1 MPIPY
6 AAGLSNPLE
15 DLYKSGGG
23 REKKAR
29 LPTTVREDLLSQLAS
44 RSGQTLENIGLILD
58 TPGAIARGVLAGDPL
73 SGFNFNYDDRVSG
86 KELLESYGLSP
97 GNEVLG
103 GWGDDLAG
111 FAAEVVTDPMWL
123 FQAGLGVST
132 RAARAAANADILQY
146 APKAA
151 MAKYGTVQD
160 ALDAARQTMTG
171 KAAITDLGKARV
183 PLSADTLDVRPII
196 GERVARY
203 KTTLQDA
210 LNMTPA
216 PRRQEAL
223 RQIKDYLGSDEAVS
237 QAMNERLGNMFGFGF
252 GKSRV
257 GFTPFSEKT
266 TEKALDFAD
275 FLGQSV
281 AWSPVG
287 RYFGS
292 LFQEPIYGRT
302 DLAGQVDA
310 LKAAKKVAAGRELG
324 NLFATAHGQLLRNV
338 KLNDDAKRILGAD
351 SMFSR
356 EGNDALLRLTNNK
369 ATPQDLALVAEVPE
383 LNSVVQNFVD
393 FSEYAIAR
401 AQRLGLSLP
410 ELKSRFE
417 NRFNPRNPTELEFG
431 DFGSGPG
438 SSLDFS
444 GRIQHQ
450 QQRNIALDL
459 PGGDIDLREV
469 SRLPKVRQHAMQKT
483 NSTLTDEEVGMEIYD
498 FILNKHGN
506 PMVTLEQA
514 TAAGRAMRAAMSL
527 REAAG
532 AGPLIQAARD
542 EADGIMAR
550 ARAAVYQSS
559 DEADDAISRAQRQA
573 DQVLF
578 EAEQQANNLGRREGG
593 IPSSDPFGYD
603 PGVAEGVNLDQTTE
617 VGRVM
622 RKMKEDLPA
631 NVSAFGEHPIN
642 AQMRMMV
649 NTAVRDAT
657 TRHIF
662 DSVAEHSAEGL
673 FTRIPG
679 ETMRPL
685 EEVIGKYSNSLGFR
699 PATPSP
705 TAAGGLAPDSA
716 VTLQIQAR
724 LARRLNMPLYVTDA
738 GGNTF
743 VNPRLAL
750 KNFYIPES
758 VADRLVR
765 VSDFYNVPQAQE
777 EIGNMFSLF
786 TNLWKAFTLAWPS
799 RFSRDAYSN
808 LASVWLET
816 GDAAVSIAGM
826 NAARHILAGNS
837 DKAMGFLA
845 KIPRYS
851 QFVQGGKVVDPDG
864 LMRMLELDAGSN
876 GVLSGLATT
885 DLLTTN
891 VEGQINQFIPGAT
904 PMSISQGF
912 KELLPDGSRNVS
924 QALQDFGTIKGF
936 TNTYE
941 TRNPWL
947 NAGQKIGETV
957 DSMGRLGGFLA
968 LLRKGVGP
976 QAASKRMK
984 AALVDYSS
992 LTPFERHWMK
1002 NIFLWWSYQ
1011 SRIGKYA
1018 VESLAKNPG
1027 GRYAQMI
1034 RAVNDLQRPG
1044 EGEYIPTALR
1054 QQVAVRLP
1062 DSMQLDPNATTYLK
1076 NIDLPGLDVLN
1087 VVAPAPLGQMFPINV
1102 QGTLQE
1108 LLNQSNPLLKT
1119 AGELA
1124 FNTDLYSK
1132 RPLQEARTA
1141 SDKIFAAAVGDQTA
1155 RLDPVLKSVINNFP
1169 GINRP
1174 MSTLATIVD
1183 PTIEDP
1189 LMRALKVLVNESTG
1203 LRLQTVDPEYE
1214 LLDARNKIGEFL
1226 RRYQNTFMQRYI
1238 PKERLPE
1245 LPPEAILF
1253 NALDSEL
1260 QSDLTDFYQR
1270 KRQAKE
1276 FGGQQ

>member
-6 AAGLSNPLE
+6 AAGLSNPLA
-15 DLYKSGGG
+15 DLYSTGGG
-23 REKKAR
+23 GQTKKAR
-29 LPTTVREDLLSQLAS
+29 LPTGLRTDLMSQLAA
-44 RSGQTLENIGLILD
+44 RSGQTLENIGLVLD
-58 TPGAIARGVLAGDPL
+58 TPGALARGVLAGDPL

-111 FAAEVVTDPMWL
+111 FAAEVATDPTWL
-123 FQAGLGVST
+123 LQAGLGVST

-151 MAKYGTVQD
+151 MAQYGSVDD
-160 ALDAARQTMTG
+160 ALDAAMNTMTG
-171 KAAITDLGKARV
+171 SRAIKALGKARV

-196 GERVARY
+196 GDRVARY
-203 KTTLQDA
+203 KTTLGEA
-210 LNMTPA
+210 LQQAPA
-216 PRRQEAL
+216 NRRPEAL
-223 RQIKDYLGSDEAVS
+223 RQIRDYLGSDTAVNE
-237 QAMNERLGNMFGFGF
+237 AMNERLGNMFGFGF

-275 FLGQSV
+275 FLGQKA
-281 AWSPVG
+281 AWSPAGRAFGALFQKGTEG
-287 RYFGS
+287 RY
-292 LFQEPIYGRT
+292 
-302 DLAGQVDA
+302 DLAGQIDA
-310 LKAAKKVAAGRELG
+310 LKASKKVAAGTELG
-324 NLFATAHGQLLRNV
+324 NFFATAHGQLLNRV
-338 KLNDDAKRILGAD
+338 KLNEDAKRILGAD

-356 EGNDALLRLTNNK
+356 QGNDALLRLTNNK
-369 ATPQDLALVAEVPE
+369 PTPEDLALVAEVPE
-383 LNSVVQNFVD
+383 LNSVVQNYRD
-393 FSEYAIAR
+393 FSDYAIAR
-401 AQRLGLSLP
+401 AKRLGISLP
-410 ELKSRFE
+410 ELQDRFGSLHNPMRYGEADFGAYGSSGRSGLDFSARFE
-417 NRFNPRNPTELEFG
+417 NQN
-431 DFGSGPG
+431 
-438 SSLDFS
+438 
-444 GRIQHQ
+444 
-450 QQRNIALDL
+450 QRNIALST
-459 PGGDIDLREV
+459 PGGYFDIREI
-469 SRLPKVRQHAMQKT
+469 SKLPKTREHAMQKI
-483 NSTLTDEEVGMEIYD
+483 NSPHTDEDVGMEIYD

-514 TAAGRAMRAAMSL
+514 TAAGRALQAAQAW
-527 REAAG
+527 RETAG
-532 AGPLIQAARD
+532 AGPLLQAARD

-550 ARAAVYQSS
+550 ARAATYASS
-559 DEADDAISRAQRQA
+559 TEADEAMALAQREA
-573 DQVLF
+573 DEVMF
-578 EAEQQANNLGRREGG
+578 RADQQANTLGRGEAQA
-593 IPSSDPFGYD
+593 IPSDPFGYQ
-603 PGVAEGVNLDQTTE
+603 PGIAEGVNLDQTTE
-617 VGRVM
+617 IGRVM

-631 NVSAFGEHPIN
+631 DVSAFSEHPIN
-642 AQMRMMV
+642 AQMRFMV
-649 NTAVRDAT
+649 NVAVRDAT

-662 DSVAEHSAEGL
+662 DSIAEHVDIGRYTQA
-673 FTRIPG
+673 RG
-679 ETMRPL
+679 ETMRSL
-685 EEVIGKYSNSLGFR
+685 EEVIGKHSNSLGFR

-705 TAAGGLAPDSA
+705 TAVGGLAPDSA
-716 VTLQIQAR
+716 VTLQVQAR
-724 LARRLNMPLYVTDA
+724 LARRLNIPLHVTDA

-743 VNPRLAL
+743 VNPELAL
-750 KNFYIPES
+750 SRFRIPEE

-765 VSDFYNVPQAQE
+765 ISDFYNVPEAQE

-786 TNLWKAFTLAWPS
+786 TNLWKGFTLAWPS

-808 LASVWLET
+808 LASIWLET
-816 GDAAVSIAGM
+816 GDAAVSISGM
-826 NAARHILAGNS
+826 NAARHILAGNPQ
-837 DKAMGFLA
+837 KAMGFLA
-845 KIPRYS
+845 RIPRYS
-851 QFVQGGKVVDPDG
+851 QFVQDGKVIDPDG
-864 LMRMLELDAGSN
+864 LMRMLELDTGSN

-885 DLLTTN
+885 DLLTSN

-904 PMSISQGF
+904 PMSIGAGI
-912 KELLPDGSRNVS
+912 KELIPDGSRSVS
-924 QALQDFGTIKGF
+924 QALGDFGAIKGF
-936 TNTYE
+936 SNSYE

-984 AALVDYSS
+984 SALVDYSS
-992 LTPFERHWMK
+992 LTTFERHWMK

-1018 VESLAKNPG
+1018 LESLATNPG
-1027 GRYAQMI
+1027 GRYGQMI
-1034 RAVNDLQRPG
+1034 RAVNDLQRPD
-1044 EGEYIPTALR
+1044 EGDYIPTALR

-1062 DSMQLDPNATTYLK
+1062 DAFQLDPNATTYLK

-1087 VVAPAPLGQMFPINV
+1087 IVAPAPLGQMFPINI

-1141 SDKIFAAAVGDQTA
+1141 ADKIYSAAMRDQTA
-1155 RLDPVLKSVINNFP
+1155 RLDPVAKAILNNVP

-1174 MSTLATIVD
+1174 MSMLATALD
-1183 PTIEDP
+1183 PTVEDP
-1189 LMRALKVLVNESTG
+1189 LMRALKVAVNETTG

-1260 QSDLTDFYQR
+1260 QTDLTDFYQR
-1270 KRQAKE
+1270 KRAAKE
-1276 FGGQQ
+1276 FQTK